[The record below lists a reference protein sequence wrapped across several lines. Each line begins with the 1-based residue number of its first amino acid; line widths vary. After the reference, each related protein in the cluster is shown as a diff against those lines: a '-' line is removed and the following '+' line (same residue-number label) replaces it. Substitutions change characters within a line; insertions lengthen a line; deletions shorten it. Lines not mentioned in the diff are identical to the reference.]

1 MIVLVVDDSQIV
13 RQRIV
18 DMVSEIV
25 GIDSVSEAG
34 DKHEALNL
42 AYKLRPDVL
51 ILDIQLPDGNGID
64 VLKEVRKRG
73 LLPITII
80 VTNYPYPQYRE
91 KSLKAGAQ
99 FFFDKSSEFYRIPGV
114 VRQLV
119 QSHGN

>member
-34 DKHEALNL
+34 DKQEALNL

-99 FFFDKSSEFYRIPGV
+99 FFFDKSSEFDRIPGV

-119 QSHGN
+119 QSHSN

>member
-34 DKHEALNL
+34 DKQEALNL

-99 FFFDKSSEFYRIPGV
+99 FFFDKSSEFDRIPGV